1 MKKFNLP
8 KNALLFAPMEGITDN
23 FYRNVIHKLY
33 PEWDKYA
40 CDFLRVPSTNPYP
53 RSHIIKHYGREV
65 LDSSIFKAKTIYQI
79 LTSPGA
85 YTEETVRQI
94 NELEVPWIDLNLG
107 CPSKTVCKNKG
118 GSYLLDHHEEL
129 RIILKSIREN
139 FDGIFSCK
147 IRVGYEDDKKFI
159 STLKLIEDAGAQT
172 IMIHGRTRNELYKGT
187 ANWDYIKNAV
197 KAVSIPIVGNGD
209 IWSKEDVERYFDY
222 TGCHSIML
230 ARSALKTPYLARL
243 VKSNES
249 DSKEL
254 RHQEIKKYFSTFY
267 EETLK
272 QKLPESSRIKRLK
285 SVSRYIFDDLPQGD
299 KIKRSFLLSKSFEE
313 QMQVLGKI

>member
-1 MKKFNLP
+1 
-8 KNALLFAPMEGITDN
+8 
-23 FYRNVIHKLY
+23 
-33 PEWDKYA
+33 
-40 CDFLRVPSTNPYP
+40 
-53 RSHIIKHYGREV
+53 
-65 LDSSIFKAKTIYQI
+65 
-79 LTSPGA
+79 
-85 YTEETVRQI
+85 
-94 NELEVPWIDLNLG
+94 
-107 CPSKTVCKNKG
+107 
-118 GSYLLDHHEEL
+118 
-129 RIILKSIREN
+129 
-139 FDGIFSCK
+139 
-147 IRVGYEDDKKFI
+147 
-159 STLKLIEDAGAQT
+159 
-172 IMIHGRTRNELYKGT
+172 
-187 ANWDYIKNAV
+187 
-197 KAVSIPIVGNGD
+197 
-209 IWSKEDVERYFDY
+209 
-222 TGCHSIML
+222 ML

>member
-1 MKKFNLP
+1 M
-8 KNALLFAPMEGITDN
+8 
-23 FYRNVIHKLY
+23 
-33 PEWDKYA
+33 
-40 CDFLRVPSTNPYP
+40 
-53 RSHIIKHYGREV
+53 
-65 LDSSIFKAKTIYQI
+65 
-79 LTSPGA
+79 
-85 YTEETVRQI
+85 
-94 NELEVPWIDLNLG
+94 
-107 CPSKTVCKNKG
+107 
-118 GSYLLDHHEEL
+118 DHHEEL